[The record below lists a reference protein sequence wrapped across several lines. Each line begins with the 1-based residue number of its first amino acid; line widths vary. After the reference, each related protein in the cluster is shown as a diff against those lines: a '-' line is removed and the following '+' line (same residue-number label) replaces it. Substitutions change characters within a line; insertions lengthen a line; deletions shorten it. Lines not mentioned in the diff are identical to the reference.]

1 MSYSQNNSIFSLGTS
16 LLQIW
21 QKIIWGMN
29 EVGTK

>member
-1 MSYSQNNSIFSLGTS
+1 MSYSQNNSIFSLGTA

-21 QKIIWGMN
+21 QKSQGMN